1 MVTHRIKIIFLT
13 TFFFSSFLSAEPN
26 ICLTDFQEKLSKDSI
41 EKIKTMRVKAFKH
54 CLNCGTSSCSLKKWD
69 EANKSN
75 QMICNRLFCKPVKT
89 SKKTLFIS
97 NENHGFGKTFVE
109 FIYAIDASGNIKD
122 IVLKDVKG
130 EMDRKRA
137 KSYLKDNL
145 KALSY
150 EPIEIDGK
158 IYSLVDLY
166 GKTGWNIYER

>member
-1 MVTHRIKIIFLT
+1 MLTYQIKTLILT
-13 TFFFSSFLSAEPN
+13 TFFFTSFVLAEPN

-41 EKIKTMRVKAFKH
+41 EKIKTMRLKAFKH
-54 CLNCGTSSCSLKKWD
+54 CLSCGTSSCSLKKWD
-69 EANKSN
+69 KANKSN

-97 NENHGFGKTFVE
+97 NENHGFGQTFVA
-109 FIYAIDASGNIKD
+109 FSYAIDASGNIKD
-122 IVLKDVKG
+122 IVLKDVEG

-150 EPIEIDGK
+150 EPIQIEEK
-158 IYSLVDLY
+158 TYSLVDLY